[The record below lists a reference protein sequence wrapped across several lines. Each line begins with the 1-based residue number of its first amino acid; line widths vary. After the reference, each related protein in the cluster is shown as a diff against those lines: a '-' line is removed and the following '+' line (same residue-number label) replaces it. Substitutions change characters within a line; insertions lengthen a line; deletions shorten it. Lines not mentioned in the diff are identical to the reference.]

1 MSLVRRPVAAVLS
14 AVSTLLVGGV
24 AWGLVSAHADDATA
38 ASPAATSTPA
48 AATPSAAPLSAS
60 GAVPRP
66 ATTAARTTTAATTT
80 AGTTAP
86 PRPVPPKPAAAK
98 FTVPTTVT
106 IQAISKTVGDAQ
118 AYRAIFRGVLTA
130 TPKKQAL
137 THQSVVLM
145 VRVKGAS
152 AWTRAVTAVSSAP
165 DGKLLVAVTQEATS
179 ADYKFVF
186 DAKAP
191 YKASSSAI
199 VTVKRG

>member
-14 AVSTLLVGGV
+14 LASTVLVGGV
-24 AWGLVSAHADDATA
+24 AWGLVSAHADGATPDAPVA
-38 ASPAATSTPA
+38 ADTPAATTAGPA
-48 AATPSAAPLSAS
+48 LSSAAPVP
-60 GAVPRP
+60 AV
-66 ATTAARTTTAATTT
+66 ATATTT
-80 AGTTAP
+80 TPKPVAP
-86 PRPVPPKPAAAK
+86 RAVPPKPAPAK
-98 FTVPTTVT
+98 LTVPTTVT
-106 IQAISKTVGDAQ
+106 IQAISTTAGEAQ

-137 THQSVVLM
+137 TQQPVVLM

-165 DGKLLVAVTQEATS
+165 DGRLLVAVTQEAPS
-179 ADYKFVF
+179 AQYRFVF

-191 YKASSSAI
+191 YKASSSAV